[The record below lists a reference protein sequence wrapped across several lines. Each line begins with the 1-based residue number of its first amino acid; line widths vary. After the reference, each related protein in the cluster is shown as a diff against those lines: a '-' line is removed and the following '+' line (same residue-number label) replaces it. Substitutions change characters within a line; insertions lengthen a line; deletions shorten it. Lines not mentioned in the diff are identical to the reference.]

1 MNTEKKKRKKDVMDI
16 PQWLFSMSVI
26 AKTKGEQGIM
36 DAYRAWRK
44 FL

>member
-1 MNTEKKKRKKDVMDI
+1 MNREKKRKKEVIVI

-36 DAYRAWRK
+36 DAYRACRK